1 MEQRR
6 VATLL
11 HTFLADP
18 QSDLCDL
25 NGDQTPF
32 MAMVS
37 VPGTTHKI
45 KILYGLDYGTSG
57 IASQVSPIVGEHL
70 LALFGEG
77 STIMGPAQVISLN
90 PAI

>member
-6 VATLL
+6 VATTY
-11 HTFLADP
+11 TFLVDP
-18 QSDLCDL
+18 QSNLRDM
-25 NGDQTPF
+25 NAGDQTPF
-32 MAMVS
+32 MAMVF